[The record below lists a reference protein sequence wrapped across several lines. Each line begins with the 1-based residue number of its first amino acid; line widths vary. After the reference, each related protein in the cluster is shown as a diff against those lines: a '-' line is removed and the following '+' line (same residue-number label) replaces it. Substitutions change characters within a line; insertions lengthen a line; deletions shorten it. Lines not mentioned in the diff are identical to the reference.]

1 LQKQKALSDSLTE
14 FDLIQ
19 HFFMRSKKRAST
31 RLSIGDDCALLAVPD
46 GYELAVTT
54 DTMVENVHF
63 FSDVNPEALGYK
75 LLAVNLSDLASMG
88 AEPIAVTLALTM
100 PKVDVAWLEAFAKGF
115 FSLADQFEI
124 DLIGGDTTSG
134 TLTLSVQAMGVVPKQ
149 GALYRS
155 SAQVG
160 DLIFV
165 TGTLGDAGLG
175 LKIKQGFVNQYGEL
189 ALCRFNRPEPRVNE
203 GLALRSVANACI
215 DISDGLLA
223 DLGHILE
230 KSSVGACVDY
240 ENLPLSE
247 PVQDYIKTTHDWCMP
262 LNAGDDYELCF
273 TMAKDRVNEL
283 NISATCIGVIE
294 EKQGVRLMRKGKI
307 EKYVVSGFEHFNGV
321 S

>member
-1 LQKQKALSDSLTE
+1 MALAE
-14 FDLIQ
+14 FDLIK
-19 HFFMRSKKRAST
+19 HYFTRPPKRTST
-31 RLSIGDDCALLAVPD
+31 RQSIGDDCALLAVPE
-46 GYELAVTT
+46 GYELAITT
-54 DTMVENVHF
+54 DTMVEDVHF
-63 FSDVNPEALGYK
+63 FSDVDPEALGYK

-100 PKVDVAWLEAFAKGF
+100 PKVDSAWLKSFAKGF
-115 FSLADQFEI
+115 FSLADQFTI

-134 TLTLSVQAMGVVPKQ
+134 SLTLSVQAMGIVPKQ

-160 DLIFV
+160 DLVFV
-165 TGTLGDAGLG
+165 TGNLGDAGLG
-175 LKIKQGFVNQYGEL
+175 LKIKQGFISQYGDV
-189 ALCRFNRPEPRVNE
+189 ALCRFNRPEPRINE
-203 GLALRSVANACI
+203 GLILRSLANACI

-230 KSSVGACVDY
+230 KSSVGACVNY

-247 PVQDYIKTTHDWCMP
+247 SVRNYIQTTNDWCMP

-273 TMAKDRVNEL
+273 TIAKDRVNEL

-294 EKQGVRLMRKGKI
+294 EKKGLRLMRKGKI
-307 EKYVVSGFEHFNGV
+307 EKYVVSGFEHFSGE
-321 S
+321 